1 MEYPLKRI
9 NYIQVQTLDPTKES
23 IVNFSVIPYRLDE
36 ENKVIDA
43 PLSELKSYTM
53 VLEEGEGSMLQ
64 QAQMYLFSKIEED

>member
-1 MEYPLKRI
+1 MEYPYKRI
-9 NYIQVQTLDPTKES
+9 CYIQVQTLDPTKES

-36 ENKVIDA
+36 ENKVIDS

-64 QAQMYLFSKIEED
+64 QAQMYLFSKIDQD